1 MRFREDAVN
10 ELKGHIHLATLLP
23 EELLKEENKIPD
35 IFHMSRK
42 GYQILKSQI
51 IKGLIQNDFSELEDY
66 VVNNPEQQQIW
77 NVMILA
83 LYNCLYI

>member
-35 IFHMSRK
+35 IFHIAGK
-42 GYQILKSQI
+42 EDQFFEITNYQRSNSK
-51 IKGLIQNDFSELEDY
+51 
-66 VVNNPEQQQIW
+66 
-77 NVMILA
+77 
-83 LYNCLYI
+83 

>member
-42 GYQILKSQI
+42 GYQI
-51 IKGLIQNDFSELEDY
+51 
-66 VVNNPEQQQIW
+66 
-77 NVMILA
+77 
-83 LYNCLYI
+83 

>member
-23 EELLKEENKIPD
+23 EELLKEKDKIPD

-42 GYQILKSQI
+42 GYQI
-51 IKGLIQNDFSELEDY
+51 
-66 VVNNPEQQQIW
+66 
-77 NVMILA
+77 
-83 LYNCLYI
+83 